1 MKLPRRAV
9 VVMSPLAANGGDI
22 GAMGEIPEVA
32 VRNSLG
38 REGLRRIR
46 RNPLA
51 VAGGAVILFF
61 IFVAIF
67 APLLAPYNPR
77 STAWFDQIRPTS
89 IPGPSGS
96 HWLGLDAS
104 GRDEL
109 SRIIYGARASLI
121 IGVLSLMIGALVG
134 ASLGLLA
141 GAFGGWVDSL
151 VMRFTDIMLSVPGL
165 LLALS
170 IAAVIGQSQ
179 TSIIVAVA
187 VPNVPLFARLLRG
200 SMLGERQK
208 DYVTSA
214 LAVGVRRRSLVMRH
228 VFPNSLAPML
238 VQASLALST
247 AIIDASALSFLGLGS
262 ADPGVPEWGRMLTD
276 TTRYLRVAPHLAIFP
291 GVAIM
296 ITALGF
302 NLFGEAVR
310 EALDPKLRR

>member
-1 MKLPRRAV
+1 MRLSRRPV
-9 VVMSPLAANGGDI
+9 VVMTEGDVDDM
-22 GAMGEIPEVA
+22 AEMAP
-32 VRNSLG
+32 RNSLG
-38 REGLRRIR
+38 REGWRRIR

-51 VAGGAVILFF
+51 VVGGGVILFF
-61 IFVAIF
+61 IVVAVF
-67 APLLAPYNPR
+67 APLLAPYNPLDK
-77 STAWFDQIRPTS
+77 SWFDQIRPTS
-89 IPGPSGS
+89 IPGPSGD
-96 HWLGLDAS
+96 HWFGLDAA

-109 SRIIYGARASLI
+109 SRIIFGARASL
-121 IGVLSLMIGALVG
+121 VIGA
-134 ASLGLLA
+134 SFGLLA

-151 VMRFTDIMLSVPGL
+151 VMRITDIMLSVPGL

-187 VPNVPLFARLLRG
+187 VPNIPLFARLLRG

-208 DYVTSA
+208 DYVASA
-214 LAVGVRRRSLVMRH
+214 QSVGVRRRALVMRH

-247 AIIDASALSFLGLGS
+247 AIIDAAALSFLGLGS
-262 ADPGVPEWGRMLTD
+262 ADPGVAEWGRMLTD

>member
-1 MKLPRRAV
+1 MRLSRNSV
-9 VVMSPLAANGGDI
+9 VVMTEGDVDDM
-22 GAMGEIPEVA
+22 AEIAP
-32 VRNSLG
+32 RNSLG
-38 REGLRRIR
+38 REGWRRIR

-51 VAGGAVILFF
+51 VVGGGVILFF
-61 IFVAIF
+61 IIVAVF
-67 APLLAPYNPR
+67 APLLAPYNPLAK
-77 STAWFDQIRPTS
+77 TWFDQIRPTS
-89 IPGPSGS
+89 IPGPSGD
-96 HWLGLDAS
+96 HWFGIDAA

-109 SRIIYGARASLI
+109 SRIIFGARASLV
-121 IGVLSLMIGALVG
+121 IGVVSLLIGALIG
-134 ASLGLLA
+134 ASFGLLA

-151 VMRFTDIMLSVPGL
+151 VMRLTDIMLSVPGL

-187 VPNVPLFARLLRG
+187 VPNIPLFARLLRG

-208 DYVTSA
+208 DYVASA
-214 LAVGVRRRSLVMRH
+214 QSVGVRRRSLVMRH

-247 AIIDASALSFLGLGS
+247 AIIDAAALSFLGLGS
-262 ADPGVPEWGRMLTD
+262 ADPGVAEWGRMLTD

>member
-1 MKLPRRAV
+1 MRLTRKSTLFITPGAGV
-9 VVMSPLAANGGDI
+9 VGEADDPLENT
-22 GAMGEIPEVA
+22 PP
-32 VRNSLG
+32 NSLG
-38 REGLRRIR
+38 REGLRRIK

-51 VAGGAVILFF
+51 VVGGSVILFF
-61 IFVAIF
+61 ILVALF
-67 APLLAPYNPR
+67 APLLAPFNPR
-77 STAWFDQIRPTS
+77 DISWFNQIRPTH
-89 IPGPSGS
+89 IPGPSS
-96 HWLGLDAS
+96 AHWFGLDAA

-109 SRIIYGARASLI
+109 SRIIYGARASLV
-121 IGVLSLMIGALVG
+121 IGVLSLLIGAFIG
-134 ASLGLLA
+134 AMIGLLA

-151 VMRFTDIMLSVPGL
+151 VMRITDIMLSVPGL

-187 VPNVPLFARLLRG
+187 VPNIPLFARLLRG

-214 LAVGVRRRSLVMRH
+214 ESVGVRRRSLVMRH

-262 ADPGVPEWGRMLTD
+262 ADPGVAEWGRMLTD

>member
-1 MKLPRRAV
+1 MRFFRSPAV
-9 VVMSPLAANGGDI
+9 LMTAGDI
-22 GAMGEIPEVA
+22 EGQAEIAP
-32 VRNSLG
+32 RNSLG
-38 REGLRRIR
+38 REGWRRIR

-51 VAGGAVILFF
+51 VVGGGVILFF
-61 IFVAIF
+61 IIVALF
-67 APLLAPYNPR
+67 APLIAPYNPLAK
-77 STAWFDQIRPTS
+77 TWFDQIRPTS
-89 IPGPSGS
+89 IPGPSAH
-96 HWLGLDAS
+96 HWFGIDAA

-109 SRIIYGARASLI
+109 SRIIFGARASLV
-121 IGVLSLMIGALVG
+121 IGVVSLLIGAVIG
-134 ASLGLLA
+134 ASLGLIA

-151 VMRFTDIMLSVPGL
+151 VMRITDVMLSVPGL

-187 VPNVPLFARLLRG
+187 VPNIPLFARLLRG

-214 LAVGVRRRSLVMRH
+214 QSVGVRRRSLVMRH

-247 AIIDASALSFLGLGS
+247 AIIDAAALSFLGLGS
-262 ADPGVPEWGRMLTD
+262 ADPGVAEWGRMLTD

>member
-1 MKLPRRAV
+1 MSTPDPTPAV
-9 VVMSPLAANGGDI
+9 VTTANDVEALA
-22 GAMGEIPEVA
+22 EVA
-32 VRNSLG
+32 PRNSLG
-38 REGLRRIR
+38 REGWRRIR

-51 VAGGAVILFF
+51 VVGGGVILFF
-61 IFVAIF
+61 IVVAVF
-67 APLLAPYNPR
+67 APLIAPYNPFDK
-77 STAWFDQIRPTS
+77 SWFDQIRPTS
-89 IPGPSGS
+89 IPGPSGA
-96 HWLGLDAS
+96 HWFGIDAA

-109 SRIIYGARASLI
+109 SRIIFGARASLI
-121 IGVLSLMIGALVG
+121 IGVVSLLIGAVIG
-134 ASLGLLA
+134 ATFGLIA

-151 VMRFTDIMLSVPGL
+151 VMRLTDIMLSVPGL

-187 VPNVPLFARLLRG
+187 VPNIPLFARLLRG

-214 LAVGVRRRSLVMRH
+214 ESVGVRRRSLVMRH

-247 AIIDASALSFLGLGS
+247 AIIDAAALSFLGLGS
-262 ADPGVPEWGRMLTD
+262 ADPGVAEWGRMLTD
-276 TTRYLRVAPHLAIFP
+276 TTRYLRVAPHLALFP
-291 GVAIM
+291 GIAIM

>member
-1 MKLPRRAV
+1 MKLFRRTAL
-9 VVMSPLAANGGDI
+9 VMAEGDI
-22 GAMGEIPEVA
+22 DQMAEIAP
-32 VRNSLG
+32 RNSLG
-38 REGLRRIR
+38 REGWRRIR

-51 VAGGAVILFF
+51 VVGGGVILFF
-61 IFVAIF
+61 IIVALF
-67 APLLAPYNPR
+67 APIIAPYNPLAK
-77 STAWFDQIRPTS
+77 TWFDQIRPTS
-89 IPGPSGS
+89 IPGPSAH
-96 HWLGLDAS
+96 HWFGIDAA

-109 SRIIYGARASLI
+109 SRIIFGARASLV
-121 IGVLSLMIGALVG
+121 IGVMSLLIGAVIG
-134 ASLGLLA
+134 ATFGLIA

-151 VMRFTDIMLSVPGL
+151 VMRITDIMLSVPGL

-187 VPNVPLFARLLRG
+187 VPNIPLFARLLRG

-214 LAVGVRRRSLVMRH
+214 QSVGVRRRSLVMRH

-247 AIIDASALSFLGLGS
+247 AIIDAAALSFLGLGS
-262 ADPGVPEWGRMLTD
+262 ADPGVAEWGRMLTD

>member
-1 MKLPRRAV
+1 MKLLSRRSTPSDADAGRDDDKV
-9 VVMSPLAANGGDI
+9 
-22 GAMGEIPEVA
+22 
-32 VRNSLG
+32 NSLG
-38 REGLRRIR
+38 REGWRRIR
-46 RNPLA
+46 RNRLA
-51 VAGGAVILFF
+51 VVGGTVIVFF
-61 IFVAIF
+61 VLVAIF

-77 STAWFDQIRPTS
+77 ANTWFAQIRPTS
-89 IPGPSGS
+89 IPGPSRE
-96 HWLGLDAS
+96 HWFGLDEG

-109 SRIIYGARASLI
+109 SRIIFGARASLL
-121 IGVLSLMIGALVG
+121 IGVASLMIGAIVG
-134 ASLGLLA
+134 AAIGLLA

-151 VMRFTDIMLSVPGL
+151 VMRLTDILLSIPGL

-179 TSIIVAVA
+179 TSITVAVA
-187 VPNVPLFARLLRG
+187 VPNIPLFARLLRG

-214 LAVGVRRRSLVMRH
+214 RSVGVRRRSLVMRH
-228 VFPNSLAPML
+228 VVPNSLAPML

-247 AIIDASALSFLGLGS
+247 AIIDAAALSFLGLGS
-262 ADPGVPEWGRMLTD
+262 ADPGVAEWGRMLTN
-276 TTRYLRVAPHLAIFP
+276 TTRFLRVAPHLALFP
-291 GVAIM
+291 GLAIM

>member
-1 MKLPRRAV
+1 MRLSRKPVL
-9 VVMSPLAANGGDI
+9 VMTEGDVDDM
-22 GAMGEIPEVA
+22 AETAP
-32 VRNSLG
+32 RNSLG
-38 REGLRRIR
+38 REGWRRIR

-51 VAGGAVILFF
+51 MVGGGVILFF
-61 IFVAIF
+61 IIVAVF
-67 APLLAPYNPR
+67 APAIAPYDPLDK
-77 STAWFDQIRPTS
+77 SWFDQIRPTS
-89 IPGPSGS
+89 IPGPSGA
-96 HWLGLDAS
+96 HWFGLDAA

-109 SRIIYGARASLI
+109 SRIIFGARASLV
-121 IGVLSLMIGALVG
+121 IGVVSLLIGAFIG
-134 ASLGLLA
+134 ATFGLLA

-151 VMRFTDIMLSVPGL
+151 IMRITDIMLSVPGL

-187 VPNVPLFARLLRG
+187 VPNIPLFARLLRG

-214 LAVGVRRRSLVMRH
+214 RSVGVRRRSLVMRH

-247 AIIDASALSFLGLGS
+247 AIIDAAALSFLGLGS
-262 ADPGVPEWGRMLTD
+262 ADPGVAEWGRMLTD

>member
-1 MKLPRRAV
+1 MRLSRRPV
-9 VVMSPLAANGGDI
+9 VVMTEGDVDEMAEISP
-22 GAMGEIPEVA
+22 
-32 VRNSLG
+32 RNSLG
-38 REGLRRIR
+38 REGWRRIR

-51 VAGGAVILFF
+51 VVGGGVILFF
-61 IFVAIF
+61 IVVAVF
-67 APLLAPYNPR
+67 APLLAPYNPLDK
-77 STAWFDQIRPTS
+77 SWFDQIRPTS
-89 IPGPSGS
+89 IPGPSGD
-96 HWLGLDAS
+96 HWFGLDAA

-109 SRIIYGARASLI
+109 SRIIFGARASLV
-121 IGVLSLMIGALVG
+121 IGVVSLLIGAVIG
-134 ASLGLLA
+134 ASFGLLA

-151 VMRFTDIMLSVPGL
+151 VMRITDIMLSVPGL

-187 VPNVPLFARLLRG
+187 VPNIPLFARLLRG

-208 DYVTSA
+208 DYVASA
-214 LAVGVRRRSLVMRH
+214 QSVGVRRRSLVMRH

-247 AIIDASALSFLGLGS
+247 AIIDAAALSFLGLGS
-262 ADPGVPEWGRMLTD
+262 ADPGVAEWGRMLTD